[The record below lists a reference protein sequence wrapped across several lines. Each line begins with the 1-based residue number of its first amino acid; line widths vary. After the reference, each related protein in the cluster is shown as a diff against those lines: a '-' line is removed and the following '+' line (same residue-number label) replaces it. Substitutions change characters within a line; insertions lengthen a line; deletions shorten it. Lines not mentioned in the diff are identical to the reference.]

1 MAITRLGIATRYS
14 QVVIHNNTL
23 YLSGQVPGKT
33 APAGE
38 TIEAQ
43 TQEVLDCIDQELAT
57 AGSDKSKIL
66 SLQIFMRNPDEYEQM
81 NSVYDQWVSPGSS
94 PARNTICGVKF
105 PNPTWLL
112 EMVVVAAL

>member
-1 MAITRLGIATRYS
+1 MSIKRLGITTRYS

-23 YLSGQVPGKT
+23 YLSGQVPWKT
-33 APAGE
+33 GPAGE
-38 TIEAQ
+38 KIQVQ
-43 TQEVLDCIDQELAT
+43 TQEVLDFIDAELAA

-66 SLQIFMRNPDEYEQM
+66 SLQIFMQNPGEYELM
-81 NSVYDQWVSPGSS
+81 NSVYDRWVSPGSP
-94 PARNTICGVKF
+94 PARNTICGIRF